1 MRNIFKI
8 LNGNAPLIMGNLFI
22 LWENGHDIRNF
33 QVIFNKD
40 LNNMG
45 YGVET
50 EFYAELLI

>member
-1 MRNIFKI
+1 
-8 LNGNAPLIMGNLFI
+8 MGNLFI

-40 LNNMG
+40 VNNMG